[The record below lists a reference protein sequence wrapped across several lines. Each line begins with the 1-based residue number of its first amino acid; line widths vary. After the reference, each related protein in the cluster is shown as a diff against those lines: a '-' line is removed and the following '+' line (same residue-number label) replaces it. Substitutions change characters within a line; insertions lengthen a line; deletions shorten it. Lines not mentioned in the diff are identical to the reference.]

1 MSDGYRNP
9 RSNTRATL
17 KLAACVIVG
26 LLGVLYAY
34 GLRLF
39 ML

>member
-1 MSDGYRNP
+1 MPMDTRTT
-9 RSNTRATL
+9 RSSTRATL

-34 GLRLF
+34 GLRMF
-39 ML
+39 